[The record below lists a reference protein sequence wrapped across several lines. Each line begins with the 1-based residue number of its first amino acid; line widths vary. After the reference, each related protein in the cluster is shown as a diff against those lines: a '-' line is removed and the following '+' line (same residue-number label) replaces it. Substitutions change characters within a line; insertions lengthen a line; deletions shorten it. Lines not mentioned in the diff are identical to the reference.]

1 MLSVEMYPSLALG
14 HQRVGDCYYRDREPP
29 AHMPLYPSS
38 YDMAAGA
45 MPSHPLAPPPARS
58 EPTCKGQQDS
68 VKMELENGSLWKHFC
83 SVGTEMIITKK
94 GRRMFPQLRVKLS
107 GLNPALRYI
116 LLLDMVAMDTSR
128 YRFQGD
134 TWQVVGGAEARLP
147 DRVFIHPDSPAT
159 GAHWQSRSIS
169 FHRAKLTN
177 NTLDTQGYIILHS
190 LHRYQPR
197 VHVIEARDVLR
208 WGGGQ
213 HSFIFPETQFLTVTA
228 YQNNKITELKIQSNP
243 FAKGFRED
251 GMNSKRQRDVRQKRK
266 LNEPLDIV
274 SCDPCDSTEL
284 LSQYS
289 SSSSSSD
296 LQSLALASLPSL
308 PPLPESVCGYGSNVT
323 PFQESPV
330 PEQQQALDL
339 VGQTFIA
346 SQMTDI
352 TANITADMTKGP
364 QDASGNKVS
373 DGMMDRSVTM
383 SLSTYNGTYP
393 ATPLGSSSF
402 DPASHPQSSSSYR
415 SDPSISQP
423 SPTSTFNYPSMATT
437 DYPSILSSSPTLPSS
452 PTSPSLQQTSF
463 TYPTVPISTSS
474 SPKPLLSST
483 SCQSILPSIQ
493 QQGLLSPHTP
503 TNTSF
508 PSLPPPSCQ
517 PIQQNGVT
525 THSMLTPPNQALQAV
540 PISNQTPPLLV
551 FNPTAY
557 PYPNL
562 PLSNVI
568 QTTPSLFNLSSPSTS
583 QSHPVPSLPYSLSS
597 HSAPLSYPFPSLPS
611 SLSSCSSV
619 QNWTLPNVS
628 SGSVHSAV
636 SIPIPTQIQA
646 PSVGSS
652 FLPSSF
658 THPPSSLPNPVYQP
672 SSCSTIPSVSVA
684 SFQPSASS
692 HISPFSLTNHSLP
705 PTACPQ
711 NQTATPSSYPPIAP
725 TEIGSFSQFNS
736 GAPYLPEMVLHH
748 PSLLPPLD
756 PSLSSCVSSSSTPPA
771 LYPPFSSYPL
781 RLCQDPRSS
790 FTIPLR
796 HMYRQHQHG
805 HTHAQGSYLDM
816 SGRAVF

>member
-45 MPSHPLAPPPARS
+45 MPSHPLAPPPAPS
-58 EPTCKGQQDS
+58 ESTCKGQQDS

-251 GMNSKRQRDVRQKRK
+251 GMNSKRYSTHRHTCSHTHTCTCYVSVTFTAGYN
-266 LNEPLDIV
+266 NEICILFL
-274 SCDPCDSTEL
+274 PC
-284 LSQYS
+284 
-289 SSSSSSD
+289 
-296 LQSLALASLPSL
+296 
-308 PPLPESVCGYGSNVT
+308 
-323 PFQESPV
+323 
-330 PEQQQALDL
+330 
-339 VGQTFIA
+339 
-346 SQMTDI
+346 
-352 TANITADMTKGP
+352 
-364 QDASGNKVS
+364 
-373 DGMMDRSVTM
+373 RSVSM

-402 DPASHPQSSSSYR
+402 DPAPHPQSSSSYR
-415 SDPSISQP
+415 SDPSIPQP
-423 SPTSTFNYPSMATT
+423 SPTSAFNYPSMATT

-452 PTSPSLQQTSF
+452 TTSPSLQQTSF

-483 SCQSILPSIQ
+483 SCQSILPSIP

-525 THSMLTPPNQALQAV
+525 THSMLTPPNQ
-540 PISNQTPPLLV
+540 TPPLLV

-568 QTTPSLFNLSSPSTS
+568 QTTPPSLFNLSSPSTS

-619 QNWTLPNVS
+619 QNWTLPNAS
-628 SGSVHSAV
+628 SGSVHSV

-672 SSCSTIPSVSVA
+672 SSCSAIPSVSVA

-692 HISPFSLTNHSLP
+692 HIPPFSLTNHSLP
-705 PTACPQ
+705 PTACLQ
-711 NQTATPSSYPPIAP
+711 NQTTTPSSYPPIAP

-790 FTIPLR
+790 FPIPLR